1 MWCAVEQVME
11 VAVPPVWLPCVHVGG
26 IEGGEGLC
34 EVVLGT
40 MMMGGCMGGCIPGGI
55 REVTWGH

>member
-11 VAVPPVWLPCVHVGG
+11 VAVPPVWLPCVHVGRM
-26 IEGGEGLC
+26 EGGEGLC

-40 MMMGGCMGGCIPGGI
+40 MMMGG
-55 REVTWGH
+55 VWVVAFLVV